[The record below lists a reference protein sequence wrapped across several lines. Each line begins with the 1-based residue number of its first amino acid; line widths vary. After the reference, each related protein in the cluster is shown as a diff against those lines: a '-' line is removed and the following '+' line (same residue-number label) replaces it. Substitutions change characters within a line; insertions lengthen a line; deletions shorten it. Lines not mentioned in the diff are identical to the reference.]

1 MTKKAKLLIAV
12 LAALMCLSL
21 GLFVACNGDTHTHSY
36 TQWAYNDTQHWKVC
50 PDDGAIDESSYGE
63 HVFVAGECECGAT
76 QQSEAKEYGTV
87 SGSVTLCTIG
97 EVSTDYT
104 GVTIDLGDDNAVV
117 DFDSASGAFTIE
129 NVEVG
134 RAYTLTVSKT
144 GYASYQGG
152 VLLSEAGEEV
162 DLGEVVLESNS
173 AFTTGSIW
181 ASWGW
186 VPTIWGHTS
195 AEEHYFTQGG
205 SNTVAVQ
212 SVKGYEQ
219 VAVTL
224 TVKCSNTTN
233 GEGIWFFFEDG
244 SVCPV
249 FIYADHRIEWD
260 LSTGYKDWG
269 GEGAFDGADNNH
281 FANVRDNWSVIDGDG
296 NDSYSTANISDELK
310 AKHDAGTLEL
320 TLVRDGADFYLFID
334 GKLGEKTT
342 IESEY
347 AEELVYVGFYAKDV
361 VKNSTW
367 QYRIETDISEYVG
380 AANLA
385 IDKTGEGNVT
395 YDPATEYKVGDT
407 VTLTLAPASGYHI
420 GSLVID
426 GTDKTELIEENESI
440 FTYTYRV
447 DTLAPEIDVTFAKD
461 VVVDAV
467 FDITGVKYGVSGN
480 SIADNTTVTLL
491 GRGGMQNFTG
501 TVNSGT
507 ATIQD
512 VVAGTYTLSVDGY
525 LTQEITVNED
535 GSADAVTLEWVM
547 FEDVVPATSLGW
559 PAAIYDFTNVNKGE
573 FTFSNTWGIGLLSNE
588 SFEGD
593 FAASLLSI
601 SGNHTNKEFV
611 VLRFE
616 DGAYVAISSCYSD
629 GNFRLEYLP
638 SSEGLGWGNDSY
650 PNPLETNITKNTWN
664 PTNAFG
670 EELYS
675 TGNTSAELA
684 DLKAKWESGGFN
696 LTLVKKGATIYF
708 FADDT
713 FIDCFTVDAKYADM
727 SFRFGYYVWDPARPS
742 TWNYGYT
749 QDVSSYFD
757 DELTLTAAADIV
769 NGSVS
774 FDKNSYAAGETA
786 TITIAPEENY
796 ILESILVD
804 GHEMIG
810 SVSGNTLKVRVDSS
824 YEVEA
829 VFAPPAQAEVEIS
842 LIGNK
847 YGVEGSSIED
857 GTKVV
862 LQSDRFGDIECEV
875 TGGKIAPTLSY
886 VFSED
891 ETYTVIVEGYAE
903 KTFTVGADGA
913 SVTEITLEY
922 EFFENLTLAWG
933 WGDSSD
939 LSKQN
944 EGIITHTTGGTQW
957 VSSNDSY
964 QSVAITATVV
974 AGGQR
979 QGVFIRFAGAS
990 FAEDGYMMIQKEWD
1004 SHVSWNGEGNIWGF
1018 GTNLCTEWTG
1028 YVNPLTDDDKAKI
1041 AAGKYE
1047 LTLVRDANKV
1057 HVFINGTYY
1066 DTKVLN
1072 ASYADL
1078 ECYVGIYCTTATGDG
1093 THDGIIGKE
1102 RTFRIED
1109 ASVYLKNVVITDET
1123 ASDANGSLTVTEN
1136 VRIGDTVSVT
1146 FNANSGYMIS
1156 TLTVDGSEIELS
1168 GLQGNT
1174 YTFTAKKETYTI
1186 AATFEQIQR
1195 ADVTLSVTGAKHGV
1209 SGNSIADG
1217 AKVVLK
1223 TAFFADVETSVAD
1236 GKIVVNDLPYGSYT
1250 ASVEG
1255 YFDVA
1260 FTVGESGASVDELAF
1275 EYQMFESLVGWDWDK
1290 HDFTHVNDENAYI
1303 TYTGAS
1309 GTLNVLTA
1317 DSYTNV
1323 SATLLINWNNSKYS
1337 THTQGI
1343 ILRFA
1348 DGKHLIVRYHNG
1360 DQNGNI
1366 QYCNAAWAP
1375 YTSENTLFNANANLN
1390 QWGENPVHNLT
1401 DDERTAITSGEG
1413 IELKVEIKDGALV
1426 TSFGG
1431 EQVATYTLPEGYADQ
1446 AVQVGYFT
1454 WDTAQ
1459 NAVIRF
1465 SVGTAA

>member
-76 QQSEAKEYGTV
+76 EQTEAKEYGTV
-87 SGSVTLCTIG
+87 SGSVALCTIG

-104 GVTIDLGDDNAVV
+104 GVTIDLGDDNAVI
-117 DFDSASGAFTIE
+117 DFNSASGAFTIE

-134 RAYTLTVSKT
+134 RTYTLTVSKT

-181 ASWGW
+181 ADW
-186 VPTIWGHTS
+186 VPTVWGHTS

-205 SNTVAVQ
+205 GNTVAVQ

-260 LSTGYKDWG
+260 LSKGYKNWG
-269 GEGAFDGADNNH
+269 GEGAFVGADNNH
-281 FANVRDNWSVIDGDG
+281 FASVRDDWDVIDGDG
-296 NDSYSTANISDELK
+296 NHSYSTVNISDELK

-347 AEELVYVGFYAKDV
+347 AEELVHVGFYAKDV

-385 IDKTGEGNVT
+385 VNKTGEGDVT
-395 YDPATEYKVGDT
+395 YDTATEYKVGDT

-426 GTDKTELIEENESI
+426 GTDKTELIEENEGI

-447 DTLAPEIDVTFAKD
+447 DTLAPDIDVTFAQD
-461 VVVDAV
+461 VVVDAA
-467 FDITGVKYGVSGN
+467 FGITGVKYGVSGN

-491 GRGGMQNFTG
+491 GRGGAQDFTG

-525 LTQEITVNED
+525 LTQEITVSED
-535 GSADAVTLEWVM
+535 GSADDVTLEWDM

-559 PAAIYDFTNVNKGE
+559 PEAIYDFMNVNEGE

-593 FAASLLSI
+593 FAVSLLSI

-616 DGAYVAISSCYSD
+616 DGSFVAISSCYAG

-638 SSEGLGWGNDSY
+638 AGTGLGWGTESD
-650 PNPLETNITKNTWN
+650 PNPLKTNITKNKNAWD

-670 EELYS
+670 EKLYS

-684 DLKAKWESGGFN
+684 AVKEKWEGDGFN
-696 LTLVKKGATIYF
+696 LTLVKKGTTIYF

-742 TWNYGYT
+742 TWNYSYT

-757 DELTLTAAADIV
+757 DELTLTAAADIE
-769 NGSVS
+769 NGTVS
-774 FDKNSYAAGETA
+774 FDQDSYAAGETA
-786 TITIAPEENY
+786 TITIKPAQGY
-796 ILESILVD
+796 ILESIVVD
-804 GHEMIG
+804 GHDMSD
-810 SVSGNTLKVRVDSS
+810 SVSGNTLEVRVDYS

-829 VFAPPAQAEVEIS
+829 VFAAPVKKEVEIS
-842 LIGNK
+842 VIGNK
-847 YGVEGSSIED
+847 YGVEGNSIAD

-862 LQSDRFGDIECEV
+862 LQNSLFGNVECEV
-875 TGGKIAPTLSY
+875 TDGKIAAELSY
-886 VFSED
+886 FAGSSD
-891 ETYTVIVEGYAE
+891 ITYTAVVEGYSSAS
-903 KTFTVGADGA
+903 FTMSDDGA

-944 EGIITHTTGGTQW
+944 EGIITHTTGDTQW

-974 AGGQR
+974 AGGLR

-1004 SHVSWNGEGNIWGF
+1004 SHVSWNGDGVWENGI
-1018 GTNLCTEWTG
+1018 NLCPDWTG
-1028 YVNPLTDDDKAKI
+1028 YVNPLTDDDKALI
-1041 AAGKYE
+1041 AAGEYE

-1066 DTKVLN
+1066 DTKVLK

-1078 ECYVGIYCTTATGDG
+1078 ECRVGIYCTNAS
-1093 THDGIIGKE
+1093 GIIGKE

-1109 ASVYLKNVVITDET
+1109 ASVYLKDVVITDET
-1123 ASDANGSLTVTEN
+1123 APDANGSLTVTEN

-1174 YTFTAKKETYTI
+1174 YTFTAKKETYTV
-1186 AATFEQIQR
+1186 AATFAAIEK
-1195 ADVTLSVTGAKHGV
+1195 VENVSFNLTGATLT
-1209 SGNSIADG
+1209 DG
-1217 AKVVLK
+1217 DTVTIKDCTNA
-1223 TAFFADVETSVAD
+1223 TTT
-1236 GKIVVNDLPYGSYT
+1236 YT
-1250 ASVEG
+1250 AEG
-1255 YFDVA
+1255 GTLVIDEILVGECAVSYNGSPAVKVTVTKNTTA
-1260 FTVGESGASVDELAF
+1260 INFTVGASESVSGEDKFTGSNGDLTITDDGFVTPQTGGKADFSVTVNLTDEQKA
-1275 EYQMFESLVGWDWDK
+1275 EKYVTVDM
-1290 HDFTHVNDENAYI
+1290 HVQLTSDIADSNTWRTFDITIAGKTI
-1303 TYTGAS
+1303 HLLWAHGDSTYTVEGSAMPEWLYEGFVS
-1309 GTLNVLTA
+1309 GSGDPSQANSVLVTTGYDFRVVREGNA
-1317 DSYTNV
+1317 IGLYAEHDGEWVKLYETTCEEAAETDLVITTGYCGWTVTGIEFGSV
-1323 SATLLINWNNSKYS
+1323 SATVTDS
-1337 THTQGI
+1337 
-1343 ILRFA
+1343 
-1348 DGKHLIVRYHNG
+1348 
-1360 DQNGNI
+1360 
-1366 QYCNAAWAP
+1366 AA
-1375 YTSENTLFNANANLN
+1375 
-1390 QWGENPVHNLT
+1390 
-1401 DDERTAITSGEG
+1401 
-1413 IELKVEIKDGALV
+1413 
-1426 TSFGG
+1426 
-1431 EQVATYTLPEGYADQ
+1431 
-1446 AVQVGYFT
+1446 
-1454 WDTAQ
+1454 
-1459 NAVIRF
+1459 
-1465 SVGTAA
+1465 

>member
-21 GLFVACNGDTHTHSY
+21 GMFVACNGDTHTHSY

-76 QQSEAKEYGTV
+76 EQTEAKEYGTV
-87 SGSVTLCTIG
+87 SGSVALCTIG

-134 RAYTLTVSKT
+134 RTYTLTVSKT

-181 ASWGW
+181 ADW
-186 VPTIWGHTS
+186 VPTVWGHTS

-205 SNTVAVQ
+205 GNTVAVQ

-260 LSTGYKDWG
+260 LSKGYKNWG
-269 GEGAFDGADNNH
+269 GEGAFVGADNNH
-281 FANVRDNWSVIDGDG
+281 FASVRDDWDVIDGDG
-296 NDSYSTANISDELK
+296 NHSYSTVNISDELK

-385 IDKTGEGNVT
+385 VNKTGEGDVT
-395 YDPATEYKVGDT
+395 YDTATEYKVGDT

-426 GTDKTELIEENESI
+426 GTDKTELIEENEGI

-447 DTLAPEIDVTFAKD
+447 DTLAPDIDVTFAQD
-461 VVVDAV
+461 VVVDAA
-467 FDITGVKYGVSGN
+467 FGITGVKYGVSGN

-512 VVAGTYTLSVDGY
+512 VVAGTYTISVDGY
-525 LTQEITVNED
+525 LTQEITVSED
-535 GSADAVTLEWVM
+535 GSADDVTLEWDM

-559 PAAIYDFTNVNKGE
+559 PEAIYDFTNVNEGE

-593 FAASLLSI
+593 FAVSLLSI

-616 DGAYVAISSCYSD
+616 DGSFVAISSCYAG

-638 SSEGLGWGNDSY
+638 AGNGLGWGDS
-650 PNPLETNITKNTWN
+650 NPLVTNITKNKNAWN

-684 DLKAKWESGGFN
+684 AVKEKWEGDGFN
-696 LTLVKKGATIYF
+696 LTLVKKGTTIYF

-742 TWNYGYT
+742 TWNYSYT

-757 DELTLTAAADIV
+757 DELTLTAAADMQ
-769 NGSVS
+769 NGTVS
-774 FDKNSYAAGETA
+774 FDQDSYAAGETA
-786 TITIAPEENY
+786 TITIKPAQGY
-796 ILESILVD
+796 ILESIVVD
-804 GHEMIG
+804 GHDMSD
-810 SVSGNTLKVRVDSS
+810 SVSGNTLEVRVDYS

-829 VFAPPAQAEVEIS
+829 VFAAPVKKEVEIS
-842 LIGNK
+842 VIGNK
-847 YGVEGSSIED
+847 YGVEGNSIAD

-862 LQSDRFGDIECEV
+862 LQNSLFGNVECEV
-875 TGGKIAPTLSY
+875 TDGKIAAELSY
-886 VFSED
+886 FAGSSD
-891 ETYTVIVEGYAE
+891 ITYTAVVEGY
-903 KTFTVGADGA
+903 
-913 SVTEITLEY
+913 
-922 EFFENLTLAWG
+922 
-933 WGDSSD
+933 SS
-939 LSKQN
+939 
-944 EGIITHTTGGTQW
+944 
-957 VSSNDSY
+957 
-964 QSVAITATVV
+964 
-974 AGGQR
+974 
-979 QGVFIRFAGAS
+979 AS
-990 FAEDGYMMIQKEWD
+990 FTM
-1004 SHVSWNGEGNIWGF
+1004 S
-1018 GTNLCTEWTG
+1018 
-1028 YVNPLTDDDKAKI
+1028 DD
-1041 AAGKYE
+1041 
-1047 LTLVRDANKV
+1047 
-1057 HVFINGTYY
+1057 
-1066 DTKVLN
+1066 
-1072 ASYADL
+1072 
-1078 ECYVGIYCTTATGDG
+1078 
-1093 THDGIIGKE
+1093 
-1102 RTFRIED
+1102 
-1109 ASVYLKNVVITDET
+1109 
-1123 ASDANGSLTVTEN
+1123 
-1136 VRIGDTVSVT
+1136 
-1146 FNANSGYMIS
+1146 
-1156 TLTVDGSEIELS
+1156 
-1168 GLQGNT
+1168 
-1174 YTFTAKKETYTI
+1174 
-1186 AATFEQIQR
+1186 
-1195 ADVTLSVTGAKHGV
+1195 
-1209 SGNSIADG
+1209 
-1217 AKVVLK
+1217 
-1223 TAFFADVETSVAD
+1223 
-1236 GKIVVNDLPYGSYT
+1236 
-1250 ASVEG
+1250 
-1255 YFDVA
+1255 
-1260 FTVGESGASVDELAF
+1260 GASVDELAF

-1323 SATLLINWNNSKYS
+1323 SATLLINWNNSRHNM
-1337 THTQGI
+1337 HTQGI
-1343 ILRFA
+1343 VLRFA

-1360 DQNGNI
+1360 DQNGTI

-1375 YTSENTLFNANANLN
+1375 YTSENTLFDANANLN
-1390 QWGENPVHNLT
+1390 QWGENPVHDLT
-1401 DDERTAITSGEG
+1401 DDEKTAITSGEG

-1454 WDTAQ
+1454 WDTPQ

>member
-76 QQSEAKEYGTV
+76 EQTEAKEYGTV
-87 SGSVTLCTIG
+87 SGSVALCTIG

-134 RAYTLTVSKT
+134 RTYTLTVSKT

-181 ASWGW
+181 ADW
-186 VPTIWGHTS
+186 VPTVWGHTS

-205 SNTVAVQ
+205 GNTVAVQ

-260 LSTGYKDWG
+260 LSKGYKNWG
-269 GEGAFDGADNNH
+269 GEGAFVGADNNH
-281 FANVRDNWSVIDGDG
+281 FASVRDDWDVIDGDG
-296 NDSYSTANISDELK
+296 NHSYSTVNISDELK

-385 IDKTGEGNVT
+385 VNKTGEGDVT
-395 YDPATEYKVGDT
+395 YDTATEYKVGDT

-426 GTDKTELIEENESI
+426 GTDKTELIEENEGI

-447 DTLAPEIDVTFAKD
+447 DTLAPDIDVTFAQD
-461 VVVDAV
+461 VVVDAA
-467 FDITGVKYGVSGN
+467 FGITGVKYGVSGN

-525 LTQEITVNED
+525 LTQEITVSED
-535 GSADAVTLEWVM
+535 GSADDVTLEWDM

-559 PAAIYDFTNVNKGE
+559 PEAIYDFTNVNEGE

-593 FAASLLSI
+593 FAVSLLSI

-616 DGAYVAISSCYSD
+616 DGSFVAISSCYAG

-638 SSEGLGWGNDSY
+638 AGTGLGWGTESD
-650 PNPLETNITKNTWN
+650 PNPLKTNITKNKNAWD

-670 EELYS
+670 EKLYS

-684 DLKAKWESGGFN
+684 AVKEKWEGDGFN
-696 LTLVKKGATIYF
+696 LTLVKKGTTIYF

-742 TWNYGYT
+742 TWNYSYT

-757 DELTLTAAADIV
+757 DELTLTAAADIE
-769 NGSVS
+769 NGTVS
-774 FDKNSYAAGETA
+774 FDQDSYAAGETA
-786 TITIAPEENY
+786 TITIKPAQGY
-796 ILESILVD
+796 ILESIVVD
-804 GHEMIG
+804 GHDMSD
-810 SVSGNTLKVRVDSS
+810 SVSGNTLEVRVDYS

-829 VFAPPAQAEVEIS
+829 VFAAPVKKEVEIS
-842 LIGNK
+842 VIGNK
-847 YGVEGSSIED
+847 YGVEGNSIAD

-862 LQSDRFGDIECEV
+862 LQNSLFGNVECEV
-875 TGGKIAPTLSY
+875 TDGKIAAELSY
-886 VFSED
+886 FAGSSD
-891 ETYTVIVEGYAE
+891 ITYTAVVEGYSSAS
-903 KTFTVGADGA
+903 FTMSDDGA

-944 EGIITHTTGGTQW
+944 EGTITHTTGDTQW

-1018 GTNLCTEWTG
+1018 GTNLCTDWTG

-1041 AAGKYE
+1041 AAGEYE

-1078 ECYVGIYCTTATGDG
+1078 ECRVGIYCTNAS
-1093 THDGIIGKE
+1093 GIIGKA

-1109 ASVYLKNVVITDET
+1109 ASVYLKDVVITDET

-1255 YFDVA
+1255 YSDVA
-1260 FTVGESGASVDELAF
+1260 FTVGESGASVAGLAF

-1323 SATLLINWNNSKYS
+1323 SATLLINWNNSK
-1337 THTQGI
+1337 HDMRTQGI

-1360 DQNGNI
+1360 DGNGNI

-1375 YTSENTLFNANANLN
+1375 YTSENTLFNASANLN

-1401 DDERTAITSGEG
+1401 DEERTAITSGGG

-1431 EQVATYTLPEGYADQ
+1431 EQVATYTLPEGYADK

-1454 WDTAQ
+1454 WDTPQ